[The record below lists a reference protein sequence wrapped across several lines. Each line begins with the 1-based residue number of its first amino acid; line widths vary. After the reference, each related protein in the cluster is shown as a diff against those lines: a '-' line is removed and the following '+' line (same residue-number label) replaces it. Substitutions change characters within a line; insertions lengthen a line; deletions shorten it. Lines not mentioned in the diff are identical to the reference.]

1 VAQSLVWL
9 DGNGPWL
16 LVPQEFQALWRGV
29 ENWQENKP
37 NDPSDYARACR
48 QTGYVDVI
56 PCGGGAAA
64 VLGGEAGSMAWAPLG
79 AEAGVLI
86 QWIAA
91 DDEDDIRAMIGDKAL
106 LAELEAGCHQW
117 PEMRTGPSGL
127 LRLFHAAAPGDEAED
142 MLHID
147 LRPGKYRFWSGYVE
161 RAQTWLT
168 LRGLARISNGIDF

>member
-1 VAQSLVWL
+1 MAQSLVWL

-64 VLGGEAGSMAWAPLG
+64 VLGGDAGSVAWAPLG

-106 LAELEAGCHQW
+106 LAELEAGCHQ
-117 PEMRTGPSGL
+117 
-127 LRLFHAAAPGDEAED
+127 
-142 MLHID
+142 
-147 LRPGKYRFWSGYVE
+147 RPRCGRDP
-161 RAQTWLT
+161 
-168 LRGLARISNGIDF
+168 RGC